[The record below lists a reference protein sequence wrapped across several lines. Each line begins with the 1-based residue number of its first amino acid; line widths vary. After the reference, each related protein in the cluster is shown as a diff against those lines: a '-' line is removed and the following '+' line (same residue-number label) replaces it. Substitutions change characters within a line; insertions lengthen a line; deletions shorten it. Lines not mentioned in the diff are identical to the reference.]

1 MRQEIHVTGKIL
13 RKTASATQEI
23 TEVRE
28 VLAFDKIEFFL
39 RVYGVE
45 GTSPTVDVTIETSM
59 QNELDDES
67 WKTVAT
73 FTAVTTA
80 PTYEIKSVDMGFL
93 RYVRWKVVTT
103 GGAGS
108 LHFWIRGIGRRYA

>member
-59 QNELDDES
+59 QNESDDS
-67 WKTVAT
+67 QLWKSLVSFTLGSPRAT
-73 FTAVTTA
+73 AR
-80 PTYEIKSVDMGFL
+80 S
-93 RYVRWKVVTT
+93 R
-103 GGAGS
+103 
-108 LHFWIRGIGRRYA
+108 